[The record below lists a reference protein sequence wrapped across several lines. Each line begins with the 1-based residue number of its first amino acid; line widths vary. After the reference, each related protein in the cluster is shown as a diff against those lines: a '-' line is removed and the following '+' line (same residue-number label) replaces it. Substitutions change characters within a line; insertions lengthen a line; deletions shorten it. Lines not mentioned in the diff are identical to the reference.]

1 MQSGCALK
9 RVAKT
14 GDKPTKPLWPSGLF
28 ILTQFGER
36 NVGDKENFLWAMR
49 LLDAILDGVVYGEDL
64 ARFTGIDESI
74 CDIIISDYYK
84 LSTIRNAK

>member
-1 MQSGCALK
+1 MS
-9 RVAKT
+9 
-14 GDKPTKPLWPSGLF
+14 
-28 ILTQFGER
+28 
-36 NVGDKENFLWAMR
+36 DKENFLWAMR